1 MDHETEQYVDEGV
14 VVDEARGAVR
24 RGRKPASDQRS
35 SASRSSS
42 ASGERGAP
50 TKRRRRSSGVAPD
63 MVGRLATAVGPKRAE
78 RLANRMAEAAEEFSA
93 EHLDDAARIL
103 TGIVREAPD
112 VPEVRELLGLVR
124 YRQGRWRPAVRELES
139 FRQLT
144 GSVEQNAVLADC
156 YRALGNHTEVATLW
170 DELRQVSPDAALVT
184 EGRIVA
190 AGDLA
195 DQDRLTD
202 AIELLSRGWQW
213 PKRARDY
220 HLRRAYALADLYE
233 RAGDFPA
240 AYALFERV
248 AQLSPELGGAAA
260 RAAALR

>member
-1 MDHETEQYVDEGV
+1 
-14 VVDEARGAVR
+14 VVDEAKGAVK
-24 RGRKPASDQRS
+24 RGRKP
-35 SASRSSS
+35 SSS
-42 ASGERGAP
+42 QRPSDRKASSSRASSSGDERGAP

-78 RLANRMAEAAEEFSA
+78 RLANRMAEAAEEFAA

-156 YRALGNHTEVATLW
+156 YRALGNHTEVAVLW

-202 AIELLSRGWQW
+202 AIALLSRGWQW

-233 RAGDFPA
+233 RAGDLPA
-240 AYALFERV
+240 ARALFERV
-248 AQLSPELGGAAA
+248 AQLSPDLGGAAA
-260 RAAALR
+260 RADALR

>member
-1 MDHETEQYVDEGV
+1 
-14 VVDEARGAVR
+14 VVDEAKGAVK
-24 RGRKPASDQRS
+24 RGRK
-35 SASRSSS
+35 SSS
-42 ASGERGAP
+42 IQRPGDRKASSSRASTSGDERGAP

-78 RLANRMAEAAEEFSA
+78 RLANRMAEAAEEFAA

-156 YRALGNHTEVATLW
+156 YRALGNHTEVAVLW

-202 AIELLSRGWQW
+202 AIALLSRGWQW

-233 RAGDFPA
+233 RAGDLPA
-240 AYALFERV
+240 ARALFERV
-248 AQLSPELGGAAA
+248 AQLSPDLGGAAA
-260 RAAALR
+260 RADALR